1 MDALLTQMSLFRFA
15 DCIVKITNTNWKNSL
30 NDYVKKNFQ
39 ARKQLDRN
47 HGDQNKQERG
57 RLITME
63 DYQNGSNHQ
72 TSEEIERFVKGR
84 FYVKSHL

>member
-15 DCIVKITNTNWKNSL
+15 DCIVKIANTNWKNSL

-57 RLITME
+57 RLITVE